1 MCDPTGGWLIGL
13 SIVSAGLGVAQ
24 SVAGYQQ
31 AQSNVAYEN
40 AVAEQNYQF
49 SMMQTS
55 AQRGFEQMREQ
66 QQEAMIQQNDF
77 FARQA
82 YSNDIA
88 QLNSR
93 FMQEQEAAAMAK
105 AQTAKRG
112 LEARGEIQAAGRIG
126 NTVDNLIADYYRQQ
140 AAFDF
145 VTDRNLGFAGT
156 QIQQQKKGVAAELG
170 SRLGSVQPYIKQ
182 PMLDPLKPIPK
193 AAPSALP
200 YVLGGVGSVVGA
212 ASSAL
217 SAGVKTPSPG
227 GGGGGTFS
235 MPSGF
240 STNANFG
247 YKYTAPV
254 FGR

>member
-31 AQSNVAYEN
+31 AQANVAYEN

-49 SMMQTS
+49 SLMQTS
-55 AQRGFEQMREQ
+55 SQRSFEQMREQ

-77 FARQA
+77 FARQSYA
-82 YSNDIA
+82 NDIA
-88 QLNSR
+88 QLNQR
-93 FMQEQEAAAMAK
+93 LMQEQEAAALAK
-105 AQTAKRG
+105 QQTAKKG

-156 QIQQQKKGVAAELG
+156 QIQMQKKGVAAELG
-170 SRLGSVQPYIKQ
+170 SRLGSIQPYIKQ
-182 PMLDPLKPIPK
+182 PILDPLKPIPQ

-217 SAGVKTPSPG
+217 SAGVKSPG
-227 GGGGGTFS
+227 TLGGGNLPSASPSSFGGSVKFS
-235 MPSGF
+235 PSAFNMPRL
-240 STNANFG
+240 
-247 YKYTAPV
+247 V
-254 FGR
+254 